1 MTQPIIALTAG
12 EPAGIGADLVAN
24 LAALPPRLDARI
36 VVVADP
42 DLLRAR
48 AHQLGLTAHFSL
60 FNPDAP
66 MWIN

>member
-48 AHQLGLTAHFSL
+48 TF
-60 FNPDAP
+60 
-66 MWIN
+66 